1 MTNESNLR
9 KALAARQK
17 ALDAQLAAL
26 ILDQTAAIRQI
37 SRTHDDVEANRL
49 QRKVDDL
56 QEKIDQ
62 LHGNLDQKSF
72 VEGDYNERHQKWESR
87 LALLD
92 SHKAFREFQRS
103 YDLLEQNSGAG
114 LYVLRNNRSMAGK
127 LCIERIW
134 NHICERTGEPRRYS
148 VGFSAGSGTPYH
160 LLHSLSEY
168 VNEPPFPHTEARYK
182 PFKEELDRQRMTQE
196 DLAQYCSTLINAMG
210 NSLRNGHAILIE
222 LKQCDFFCRQPHM
235 TWFMD
240 QFWAAI
246 QRKLQE
252 IASQGEYSAIK
263 VIVIM
268 LFDSDLPYMHL
279 PPALCVSD
287 GKLNPEKIVD
297 LPLSNWTRTDIEK
310 WLRNHPGL
318 PNPRIAEIIEVICG
332 QNRSITP
339 LHAYHAL
346 LDYL

>member
-1 MTNESNLR
+1 
-9 KALAARQK
+9 
-17 ALDAQLAAL
+17 
-26 ILDQTAAIRQI
+26 
-37 SRTHDDVEANRL
+37 
-49 QRKVDDL
+49 
-56 QEKIDQ
+56 
-62 LHGNLDQKSF
+62 
-72 VEGDYNERHQKWESR
+72 
-87 LALLD
+87 
-92 SHKAFREFQRS
+92 
-103 YDLLEQNSGAG
+103 
-114 LYVLRNNRSMAGK
+114 
-127 LCIERIW
+127 
-134 NHICERTGEPRRYS
+134 
-148 VGFSAGSGTPYH
+148 
-160 LLHSLSEY
+160 
-168 VNEPPFPHTEARYK
+168 
-182 PFKEELDRQRMTQE
+182 
-196 DLAQYCSTLINAMG
+196 
-210 NSLRNGHAILIE
+210 
-222 LKQCDFFCRQPHM
+222 M

-297 LPLSNWTRTDIEK
+297 LPLSNWTRTDIEN